1 MRRPSLTAE
10 EIRDELNQAAL
21 RFSLDG
27 EGSKIDFMLPTP
39 AEPESVSSPN
49 WDVQAECP
57 EGLDEIA
64 GLRARGSEHVI
75 KWRSEETYHPDDD
88 EVALCDRACCGPHVA
103 ASVCVSWCVFFAASC
118 CELLG
123 TRMGCRRLLVVEGR
137 KRAQSAG
144 V

>member
-1 MRRPSLTAE
+1 MRRPSLSAE

-39 AEPESVSSPN
+39 AEPIDLSAPN

-64 GLRARGSEHVI
+64 RRAV
-75 KWRSEETYHPDDD
+75 EEVSANYDLDD
-88 EVALCDRACCGPHVA
+88 V
-103 ASVCVSWCVFFAASC
+103 
-118 CELLG
+118 
-123 TRMGCRRLLVVEGR
+123 
-137 KRAQSAG
+137 
-144 V
+144 

>member
-27 EGSKIDFMLPTP
+27 EGSKIDFLLPTP
-39 AEPESVSSPN
+39 AEPVNTSAPN

-64 GLRARGSEHVI
+64 RRAV
-75 KWRSEETYHPDDD
+75 EE
-88 EVALCDRACCGPHVA
+88 
-103 ASVCVSWCVFFAASC
+103 VSANFDLEDA
-118 CELLG
+118 
-123 TRMGCRRLLVVEGR
+123 
-137 KRAQSAG
+137 
-144 V
+144 

>member
-39 AEPESVSSPN
+39 AEPVNMSAPN

-64 GLRARGSEHVI
+64 RRAVA
-75 KWRSEETYHPDDD
+75 
-88 EVALCDRACCGPHVA
+88 EV
-103 ASVCVSWCVFFAASC
+103 
-118 CELLG
+118 
-123 TRMGCRRLLVVEGR
+123 
-137 KRAQSAG
+137 SANFDLEDA
-144 V
+144 